1 MLEHVGKEAIYMNKI
16 ESESRYYRNQ
26 KIQQKLMDKLYIV
39 FRTLLVV
46 GISYIIIYPILQKI
60 AVAFK
65 DKGDI
70 YNPTIYMIPV
80 NYTWE
85 NIQLALGILDYFPM
99 LGKTIVFVIITT
111 LCATASCALA
121 GYGFARFNFPGNGI
135 LFGLVIITILVPSTT
150 LMLPYYLH
158 FKEFDIFGLISL
170 FRGEEKGIN
179 LLNTYWPSI
188 ITSATAIGL
197 KAGLFIYI
205 FRQFFKGMPKEIEEA
220 SLIDGAG
227 GIATFFRIMLPNAVP
242 PIITVI
248 LFCFVWQYND
258 TFYTTLFMNGMELM
272 SLKVATLPSQ
282 ANQFIP
288 VLMGYSHSSGFK
300 ADPNHVA
307 MVVDTGILLAILP
320 LLALYLV
327 VQRYF
332 VESIERSGLVG

>member
-1 MLEHVGKEAIYMNKI
+1 MGKEIA
-16 ESESRYYRNQ
+16 EARYYR
-26 KIQQKLMDKLYIV
+26 KKREQQKLFDLLYVI
-39 FRTLLVV
+39 FRSLLII
-46 GISYIIIYPILQKI
+46 GISFIIIYPIIQKI

-65 DKGDI
+65 DKADI

-80 NYTWE
+80 NFTWE
-85 NIQLALGILDYFPM
+85 NLTMAMSILDYFPM
-99 LGKTIVFVIITT
+99 LGKTLVFVVVTT
-111 LCATASCALA
+111 LFTAASCALA
-121 GYGFARFNFPGNGI
+121 GYGFARFNFPGNRI
-135 LFGLVIITILVPSTT
+135 LFGVVIITILVPTTT

-158 FKEFDIFGLISL
+158 FKNFDFLGIIGLFNGKS
-170 FRGEEKGIN
+170 GVN
-179 LLNTYWPSI
+179 LINTYWPSI

-205 FRQFFKGMPKEIEEA
+205 FRQFFKGLPKEIEEA
-220 SLIDGAG
+220 AFIDGAG
-227 GIATFFRIMLPNAVP
+227 GIQTFFRIMLPNAIP
-242 PIITVI
+242 PMITVV

-258 TFYTTLFMNGMELM
+258 TFYTTLFMSGMELM

-282 ANQFIP
+282 ADQFIP

-332 VESIERSGLVG
+332 VESIERSGIVG

>member
-1 MLEHVGKEAIYMNKI
+1 MDKI
-16 ESESRYYRNQ
+16 QNDARYYRN
-26 KIQQKLMDKLYIV
+26 KKMQQNVFDKLYV
-39 FRTLLVV
+39 LFRTLLVI
-46 GISYIIIYPILQKI
+46 GISFIIIYPILQKI

-65 DKGDI
+65 DKSDI

-80 NYTWE
+80 NFTWE
-85 NIQLALGILDYFPM
+85 NVQLAMGILDYFPM
-99 LGKTIVFVIITT
+99 LGKTLLFVMVVTVLT
-111 LCATASCALA
+111 AASCALA
-121 GYGFARFNFPGNGI
+121 GYGFARFDFPGNG
-135 LFGLVIITILVPSTT
+135 LFFGLVVVTILIPTTT
-150 LMLPYYLH
+150 LMLPYYIH
-158 FKEFDIFGLISL
+158 FKNFDVFGLIQL
-170 FRGEEKGIN
+170 FTGKSGVN

-205 FRQFFKGMPKEIEEA
+205 FRQFFKGLPKEIEEA

-227 GIATFFRIMLPNAVP
+227 GIATFFRIMLPNAIP
-242 PIITVI
+242 PMITVV

-258 TFYTTLFMNGMELM
+258 TFYTTLFMSGMDLM
-272 SLKVATLPSQ
+272 SLKVATLPTQ
-282 ANQFIP
+282 ADQYIP

-307 MVVDTGILLAILP
+307 MVVDTGILLAIIP

-332 VESIERSGLVG
+332 VESIERSGIVG

>member
-1 MLEHVGKEAIYMNKI
+1 MGKEIA
-16 ESESRYYRNQ
+16 EARYYR
-26 KIQQKLMDKLYIV
+26 KKREQQKLFDLLYVI
-39 FRTLLVV
+39 FRGLLII
-46 GISYIIIYPILQKI
+46 GISFIIIYPIIQKI

-65 DKGDI
+65 DKVDI
-70 YNPTIYMIPV
+70 YNPTIYMVPV
-80 NYTWE
+80 NFTWE
-85 NIQLALGILDYFPM
+85 NLTMAMSILDYFPM
-99 LGKTIVFVIITT
+99 LGKTLVFVVVTT
-111 LCATASCALA
+111 LCTVASCALA
-121 GYGFARFNFPGNGI
+121 GYGFARFNFPGNGMF
-135 LFGLVIITILVPSTT
+135 FGVVIITILVPTTT

-158 FKEFDIFGLISL
+158 FKNFDFLGIIGLL
-170 FRGEEKGIN
+170 TGKPGVN
-179 LLNTYWPSI
+179 LINTYWPSI

-205 FRQFFKGMPKEIEEA
+205 FRQFFKGLPKEIEEA
-220 SLIDGAG
+220 SFIDGAG
-227 GIATFFRIMLPNAVP
+227 GIQTFFRIMLPNAIP
-242 PIITVI
+242 PIITVV

-258 TFYTTLFMNGMELM
+258 TFYTTLFMSGMELM

-282 ANQFIP
+282 ADQFIP

-332 VESIERSGLVG
+332 VESIERSGIVG

>member
-1 MLEHVGKEAIYMNKI
+1 MDKIQNEA
-16 ESESRYYRNQ
+16 RYYRN
-26 KIQQKLMDKLYIV
+26 KKMQQNVFDKLYV
-39 FRTLLVV
+39 LFRTLLVI
-46 GISYIIIYPILQKI
+46 GISFIIIYPIIQKI

-65 DKGDI
+65 DKSDI

-80 NYTWE
+80 NFTWE
-85 NIQLALGILDYFPM
+85 NVQLAIGILDYFPM
-99 LGKTIVFVIITT
+99 LGKTLLFVMVVTVLT
-111 LCATASCALA
+111 AASCALA
-121 GYGFARFNFPGNGI
+121 GYGFARFDFPGNG
-135 LFGLVIITILVPSTT
+135 LFFGLVVVTILIPTTT
-150 LMLPYYLH
+150 LMLPYYIH
-158 FKEFDIFGLISL
+158 FKNFDVFGLIQL
-170 FRGEEKGIN
+170 FTGKSGVN

-205 FRQFFKGMPKEIEEA
+205 FRQFFKGLPKEIEEA

-227 GIATFFRIMLPNAVP
+227 GIATFFRIMLPNAIP
-242 PIITVI
+242 PIITVV

-258 TFYTTLFMNGMELM
+258 TFYTTLFMSGMDLM
-272 SLKVATLPSQ
+272 SLKVATLPTQ
-282 ANQFIP
+282 ADQYIP

-307 MVVDTGILLAILP
+307 MVVDTGILLAIIP

-332 VESIERSGLVG
+332 VESIERSGIVG

>member
-1 MLEHVGKEAIYMNKI
+1 MGKEIA
-16 ESESRYYRNQ
+16 EARYYR
-26 KIQQKLMDKLYIV
+26 KKREQQKLFDLLYVI
-39 FRTLLVV
+39 FRSLLII
-46 GISYIIIYPILQKI
+46 GISFIIIYPIIQKI

-65 DKGDI
+65 DKADI

-80 NYTWE
+80 NFTWE
-85 NIQLALGILDYFPM
+85 NLTMAMSILDYFPM
-99 LGKTIVFVIITT
+99 LGKTLVFVVVTT
-111 LCATASCALA
+111 LFTAASCALA
-121 GYGFARFNFPGNGI
+121 GYGFARFNFPGNRI
-135 LFGLVIITILVPSTT
+135 LFGVVIITILVPTTT

-158 FKEFDIFGLISL
+158 FKNFDFLGIIGLFTGKS
-170 FRGEEKGIN
+170 GVN
-179 LLNTYWPSI
+179 LINTYWPSI

-205 FRQFFKGMPKEIEEA
+205 FRQFFKGLPKEIEEA
-220 SLIDGAG
+220 AFIDGAG
-227 GIATFFRIMLPNAVP
+227 GIQTFFRIMLPNAIP
-242 PIITVI
+242 PMITVV

-258 TFYTTLFMNGMELM
+258 TFYTTLFMSGMELM

-282 ANQFIP
+282 ADQFIP

-332 VESIERSGLVG
+332 VESIERSGIVG

>member
-1 MLEHVGKEAIYMNKI
+1 M
-16 ESESRYYRNQ
+16 
-26 KIQQKLMDKLYIV
+26 QQNVFDKLYV
-39 FRTLLVV
+39 LFRTLLVI
-46 GISYIIIYPILQKI
+46 GISFIIIYPIIQKI

-65 DKGDI
+65 DKSDI

-80 NYTWE
+80 NFTWE
-85 NIQLALGILDYFPM
+85 NVQLAMGILDYFPM
-99 LGKTIVFVIITT
+99 LGKTLLFVMVVTVLT
-111 LCATASCALA
+111 AASCALA
-121 GYGFARFNFPGNGI
+121 GYGFARFDFPGNG
-135 LFGLVIITILVPSTT
+135 LFFGLVVVTILIPTTT
-150 LMLPYYLH
+150 LMLPYYIH
-158 FKEFDIFGLISL
+158 FKNFDVFGLIQL
-170 FRGEEKGIN
+170 FTGKSGVN

-205 FRQFFKGMPKEIEEA
+205 FRQFFKGLPKEIEEA

-227 GIATFFRIMLPNAVP
+227 GIATFFRIMLPNAMP
-242 PIITVI
+242 PIITVV

-258 TFYTTLFMNGMELM
+258 TFYTTLFMSGMDLM
-272 SLKVATLPSQ
+272 SLKVATLPTQ
-282 ANQFIP
+282 ADQYIP

-307 MVVDTGILLAILP
+307 MVVDTGILLAIIP

-332 VESIERSGLVG
+332 VESIERSGIVG

>member
-1 MLEHVGKEAIYMNKI
+1 MDKI
-16 ESESRYYRNQ
+16 QNDARYYRN
-26 KIQQKLMDKLYIV
+26 KKMQQNVFDKLYV
-39 FRTLLVV
+39 LFRTLLVI
-46 GISYIIIYPILQKI
+46 GISFIIIYPIIQKI

-65 DKGDI
+65 DKSDI

-80 NYTWE
+80 NFTWE
-85 NIQLALGILDYFPM
+85 NVQLAMGILDYFPM
-99 LGKTIVFVIITT
+99 LGKTLLFVMVVTVLT
-111 LCATASCALA
+111 AASCALA
-121 GYGFARFNFPGNGI
+121 GYGFARFDFPGNG
-135 LFGLVIITILVPSTT
+135 LFFGLVVVTILIPTTT
-150 LMLPYYLH
+150 LMLPYYIH
-158 FKEFDIFGLISL
+158 FKNFDVFGLIQL
-170 FRGEEKGIN
+170 FTGKSGVN

-205 FRQFFKGMPKEIEEA
+205 FRQFFKGLPKEIEEA

-227 GIATFFRIMLPNAVP
+227 GIATFFRIMLPNAMP
-242 PIITVI
+242 PIITVV

-258 TFYTTLFMNGMELM
+258 TFYTTLFMSGMDLM
-272 SLKVATLPSQ
+272 SLKVATLPTQ
-282 ANQFIP
+282 ADQYIP

-307 MVVDTGILLAILP
+307 MVVDTGILLAIIP

-332 VESIERSGLVG
+332 VESIERSGIVG

>member
-1 MLEHVGKEAIYMNKI
+1 MSKENTD
-16 ESESRYYRNQ
+16 ERYYRNQ
-26 KIQQKLMDKLYIV
+26 RLLQKVFDLLYV
-39 FRTLLVV
+39 AFRTLLIT
-46 GISYIIIYPILQKI
+46 GISFIIIYPILQKI

-65 DKGDI
+65 DKVDI
-70 YNPTIYMIPV
+70 YNPTIYMVPV
-80 NYTWE
+80 NFTWE
-85 NIQLALGILDYFPM
+85 NITLAMGILDYFPM
-99 LGKTIVFVIITT
+99 LGKTLVFVIITT
-111 LCATASCALA
+111 LCTVASCALA

-135 LFGLVIITILVPSTT
+135 LFGLVIVTILVPTTT

-158 FKEFDIFGLISL
+158 FKNFDIFGIVEL
-170 FRGEEKGIN
+170 FSGKPGIN
-179 LLNTYWPSI
+179 LLNSYWPSV

-205 FRQFFKGMPKEIEEA
+205 FRQFFKGLPKEIEEA

-227 GIATFFRIMLPNAVP
+227 GIQTFFQIMLPNAIP
-242 PIITVI
+242 PIITVV

-288 VLMGYSHSSGFK
+288 VLMGYSPSSNFK
-300 ADPNHVA
+300 ADQNHVA
-307 MVVDTGILLAILP
+307 MIIDTGILLAILP

-332 VESIERSGLVG
+332 VESIERSGIVG

>member
-1 MLEHVGKEAIYMNKI
+1 VDKI
-16 ESESRYYRNQ
+16 QNDARYYRN
-26 KIQQKLMDKLYIV
+26 KKMQQNVFDKLYV
-39 FRTLLVV
+39 LFRTLLVI
-46 GISYIIIYPILQKI
+46 GISFIIIYPILQKI

-65 DKGDI
+65 DKSDI

-80 NYTWE
+80 NFTWE
-85 NIQLALGILDYFPM
+85 NVQLAMGILDYFPI
-99 LGKTIVFVIITT
+99 LGKTLLFVMVVTVLT
-111 LCATASCALA
+111 AASCALA
-121 GYGFARFNFPGNGI
+121 GYGFARFDFPGNG
-135 LFGLVIITILVPSTT
+135 LFFGLVVVTILIPTTT
-150 LMLPYYLH
+150 LMLPYYIY
-158 FKEFDIFGLISL
+158 FKNFDVFGLIQL
-170 FRGEEKGIN
+170 FTGKSGVN

-205 FRQFFKGMPKEIEEA
+205 FRQFFKGLPKEIEEA

-227 GIATFFRIMLPNAVP
+227 GIATFFRIMLPNAIP
-242 PIITVI
+242 PIITVV

-258 TFYTTLFMNGMELM
+258 TFYTTLFMSGMDLM
-272 SLKVATLPSQ
+272 SLKVATLPTQ
-282 ANQFIP
+282 ADQYIP

-307 MVVDTGILLAILP
+307 MVVDTGILLAIIP

-332 VESIERSGLVG
+332 VESIERSGIVG

>member
-1 MLEHVGKEAIYMNKI
+1 MSKSLMDD
-16 ESESRYYRNQ
+16 SYYRKQ
-26 KIQQKLMDKLYIV
+26 KAMQRFFDVVYSI
-39 FRTLLVV
+39 FRAMLVI
-46 GISYIIIYPILQKI
+46 GISFIIIYPILQKI

-65 DKGDI
+65 DKTDI

-80 NYTWE
+80 HFTWE
-85 NIQLALGILDYFPM
+85 NVQLAMGILDYFPM
-99 LGKTIVFVIITT
+99 LGKTLLFVIITT
-111 LCATASCALA
+111 LLTAASCALT
-121 GYGFARFNFPGNGI
+121 GYGFARFNFPGNQV
-135 LFGLVIITILVPSTT
+135 LFTFVIMTILVPSTT

-158 FKEFDIFGLISL
+158 FKNFDFLGIISL
-170 FRGEEKGIN
+170 FTGKPGVN
-179 LLNTYWPSI
+179 LINTYWPSI

-205 FRQFFKGMPKEIEEA
+205 FRQFFKGLPKEIEEA

-227 GIATFFRIMLPNAVP
+227 GIQTFFRIMLPNAVP
-242 PIITVI
+242 PIITVV

-272 SLKVATLPSQ
+272 SLKVSTLSSQ

-288 VLMGYSHSSGFK
+288 TLMGYAHGSGFK

-307 MVVDTGILLAILP
+307 MVVDTGILLAIAP
-320 LLALYLV
+320 LILMYMV

-332 VESIERSGLVG
+332 VESIERTGIVG

>member
-1 MLEHVGKEAIYMNKI
+1 MSKLSTED
-16 ESESRYYRNQ
+16 RYFRNQ
-26 KIQQKLMDKLYIV
+26 RVLQKVADKAYV
-39 FRTLLVV
+39 AFRALLII
-46 GISYIIIYPILQKI
+46 GISFIILYPILQKI

-65 DKGDI
+65 DKADI
-70 YNPTIYMIPV
+70 YNPTIYMLPV
-80 NYTWE
+80 TFTWE
-85 NIQLALGILDYFPM
+85 NITLAMGILDYFPM
-99 LGKTIVFVIITT
+99 LGKTLVFVIITT
-111 LCATASCALA
+111 LCTAASCALA

-135 LFGLVIITILVPSTT
+135 LFGVVIITILVPTTT

-158 FKEFDIFGLISL
+158 FKNFDILGIYEL
-170 FRGEEKGIN
+170 FTGRQGIN
-179 LLNTYWPSI
+179 LINTYWPSV

-205 FRQFFKGMPKEIEEA
+205 FRQFFKGLPKEIEEA

-227 GIATFFRIMLPNAVP
+227 GIQTFFRIMLPNAVP
-242 PIITVI
+242 PMITVV

-258 TFYTTLFMNGMELM
+258 TFYTTLFMSGMELM

-288 VLMGYSHSSGFK
+288 VLMGYNHSSAFK

-332 VESIERSGLVG
+332 VESIERSGIVG